1 VPTDLSPKVSIIL
14 LNYNGAEDTIA
25 CLQSLQKI
33 SYSNYNIVIVDN
45 ASPDGSMDKIKDY
58 LQSQLLDYTVYSS
71 PDEAMQS
78 PKPQLKFMLLQT
90 GHNGGYGYGNNIG
103 IKYALQHG
111 ADYVLILNNDTVVDP
126 GFLKPM
132 VQMCE
137 DDESIGI
144 VSGKIY
150 FYDRPEVIWFNGGR
164 FHPCTGKVEHV
175 NFNEKNTGQNPPKEN
190 TFISG
195 CMWLIPRKVFET
207 VGLINEEYF
216 MYVEDLEF
224 CKRVLNAGYLLKF
237 CEKSHIWHKDGAA
250 TKGEYSELSVF
261 WRTKNMNSFIAKYTE
276 PIWCKLL
283 AFAMANLRISLRLAR
298 SKHFSLFRIYI
309 KAIKESISNK

>member
-33 SYSNYNIVIVDN
+33 SYGNYNIVIVDN
-45 ASPDGSMDKIKDY
+45 ASPDGSMEKIKHY
-58 LQSQLLDYTVYSS
+58 LQSQPLEYTVYSF
-71 PDEAMQS
+71 PEEAMQS

-111 ADYVLILNNDTVVDP
+111 ADYVLVLNNDTVVDP

-150 FYDRPEVIWFNGGR
+150 FYDRPNVFWFNGGK
-164 FHPCTGKVEHV
+164 FYPWTAKVEHIY
-175 NFNEKNTGQNPPKEN
+175 FNEKDTGQRPPEEN

-195 CMWLIPRKVFET
+195 CMMLIPQKVFET
-207 VGLINEEYF
+207 VGFINEEYF
-216 MYVEDLEF
+216 MYVEDLEY
-224 CKRVLNAGYLLKF
+224 CHRVLRQGFTLKV
-237 CEKSHIWHKDGAA
+237 CEKSHVWHKVGGAGGGKFS
-250 TKGEYSELSVF
+250 TFSVYMMA
-261 WRTKNMNSFIAKYTE
+261 KNLVIFI
-276 PIWCKLL
+276 KLNFNIFKL
-283 AFAMANLRISLRLAR
+283 CIAITYILISKSLRWI
-298 SKHFSLFRIYI
+298 KKNNMKLFR
-309 KAIKESISNK
+309 SHVRGMVDGLMR